1 MDSPKGLPKQ
11 ADSAPRTAHE
21 PGLGWILLLTLA
33 LVVVLPMVYLAL
45 TSGVSSSAVPSAPAA
60 ISAGPPANEV
70 TISGEVLHPG
80 RYALLPDERVVGAV
94 LRAGGPTS
102 SAKDTIK
109 LIRNVPGRGNV
120 TLVVNLRKVLTKP
133 TPGGDIHLLPG
144 DALVIDRKLIKF

>member
-1 MDSPKGLPKQ
+1 MDSPTSLPKQ
-11 ADSAPRTAHE
+11 ADSVSRKAHE

-33 LVVVLPMVYLAL
+33 LVVVLPMVYLAV
-45 TSGVSSSAVPSAPAA
+45 TSGVSSSAVPSTPAA
-60 ISAGPPANEV
+60 ISAGSPANEV

-102 SAKDTIK
+102 SAKDTVRV
-109 LIRNVPGRGNV
+109 IRNVPGRGNV

-133 TPGGDIHLLPG
+133 MPGGDFALLPG
-144 DALVIDRKLIKF
+144 DAIVIDQKLIKF